1 MKWGENFLL
10 PIIVQLKGKIRLI
23 LYNKIQ
29 MKNLLKNLSHIAPVS
44 PATQKHQFLGYKN
57 SRLAQNKKNFK
68 GNLLRS
74 LVNFLAEGIM
84 PQKKIGPDKTRAV
97 ARLTLSG

>member
-1 MKWGENFLL
+1 MKWEENFLL

-44 PATQKHQFLGYKN
+44 PATQKHQFLGTKT
-57 SRLAQNKKNFK
+57 A
-68 GNLLRS
+68 GW
-74 LVNFLAEGIM
+74 
-84 PQKKIGPDKTRAV
+84 QKIKQILKV
-97 ARLTLSG
+97 IY